1 MEARMSRMAELVARR
16 KFAVGTLI
24 SSTCSLVAEAIS
36 LSDMDFVFIDCEHAP
51 IGIASALAMV
61 QSVRGHCLSL
71 VRTADRSATTINQAL
86 DLGCD
91 GIIVPQVNSAETAR
105 AVAAAA
111 KYPPLGQRG
120 VGLARAHGFG
130 KTFSDYLRQSN
141 EHISVFV
148 QIEHIDAVRDV
159 ENICRVPGI
168 EGIFIGPYDL
178 SASLGKPG
186 QVTDAEVQQAIVRAI
201 DIGKRE
207 GKLIGAF
214 SADETGAAAF
224 RSAGAQV
231 LTIGTDLAR
240 LVADCDRTVA
250 ALRGKG
256 G

>member
-1 MEARMSRMAELVARR
+1 MAELVARR
-16 KFAVGTLI
+16 KFAVGTVI
-24 SSTCSLVAEAIS
+24 SSTCSLVTEAVS
-36 LSDMDFVFIDCEHAP
+36 LSDMDFVFIDCEHGP

-61 QSVRGHCLSL
+61 QSVREKCLSL
-71 VRTADRSATTINQAL
+71 IRTPDRSSTAVNQAL

-130 KTFSDYLRQSN
+130 KTFADYLRQSN
-141 EHISVFV
+141 EQVTVFV

-186 QVTDAEVQQAIVRAI
+186 QVTDPEVERAVAHAI
-201 DIGKRE
+201 DVGKRE

-214 SADETGAAAF
+214 SADEAAASAF
-224 RSAGAQV
+224 LSAGVHVVA
-231 LTIGTDLAR
+231 IGTDLAR
-240 LVADCDRTVA
+240 LVADCDRTVGVLRA
-250 ALRGKG
+250 KRALCPADR
-256 G
+256 

>member
-1 MEARMSRMAELVARR
+1 MGDVVARR
-16 KFAVGTLI
+16 EFVVGTVV
-24 SSTCSLVAEAIS
+24 SSTCSLVTEAIS

-51 IGIASALAMV
+51 IETATASAMV
-61 QSVRGHCLSL
+61 QSLRGQCLSL
-71 VRTADRSATTINQAL
+71 VRIADRSATSINRAL

-91 GIIVPQVNSAETAR
+91 GIIVPQVNSAEIAR
-105 AVAAAA
+105 AVASAA
-111 KYPPLGQRG
+111 KYAPLGQRG

-130 KTFSDYLRQSN
+130 KTFEDYLRDSN
-141 EHISVFV
+141 EQVTVFV
-148 QIEHIDAVRDV
+148 QIEHVDAVRDI

-186 QVTDAEVQQAIVRAI
+186 RVTDADVRQAVAHAIEV
-201 DIGKRE
+201 GKRE

-214 SADETGAAAF
+214 SADDASARAF
-224 RSAGAQV
+224 LSQGVQV

-250 ALRGKG
+250 ALRASRGAAR
-256 G
+256 

>member
-1 MEARMSRMAELVARR
+1 MSDLVARR
-16 KFAVGTLI
+16 KFAVGTVI
-24 SSTCSLVAEAIS
+24 SSTCSLLTEAVS

-51 IGIASALAMV
+51 IGIESATAMV

-71 VRTADRSATTINQAL
+71 IRTADRSATAINQAL

-111 KYPPLGQRG
+111 KYPPMGQRG

-130 KTFSDYLRQSN
+130 KNFADYLRQSN
-141 EHISVFV
+141 EQITVFV

-178 SASLGKPG
+178 SSSLGKPG
-186 QVTDAEVQQAIVRAI
+186 QVKDPDVRQAVARAI
-201 DIGKRE
+201 DVGKRE

-214 SADETGAAAF
+214 SADEPAAAAF
-224 RSAGAQV
+224 LAAGVQV

-240 LVADCDRTVA
+240 LVADCDRTVG
-250 ALRGKG
+250 ALRGQG